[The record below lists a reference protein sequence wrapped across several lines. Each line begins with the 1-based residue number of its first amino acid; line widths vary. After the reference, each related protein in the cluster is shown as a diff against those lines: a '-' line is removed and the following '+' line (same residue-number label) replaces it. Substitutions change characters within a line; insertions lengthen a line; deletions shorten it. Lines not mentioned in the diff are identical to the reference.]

1 MSTLFCMKTLTQ
13 REPPVSTAA
22 PAKAILSVQNIIKS
36 YGAQPVLDNI
46 SLTIHEGERI
56 GLIGRNGCGK
66 STLMRIFAG
75 LDTPEEGLVTR
86 MTGIRVALLAQQC
99 SLGKDKTVGEVL
111 TEAAAERH
119 KLIDDY
125 HAVMQRLG
133 ETPPGAAH
141 DRLQEQFDELHH
153 AIDVADAW
161 NLEQEARRVSTALA
175 LVAEDRVL
183 SSLSGGEL
191 RRVDLACKLLQ
202 HPDVLLLD
210 EPTNHIDTRS
220 VEWIEKFLQEYTGSC
235 VLVTHDRYFLDR
247 AVNRIVELEFQKVYS
262 FPGNYT
268 RFLEYKEQ
276 LESAEARAENNRLG
290 FLRRELDWVRRGPKA
305 RGTKAKARLDRYQ
318 EAVDQGP
325 PQRHREFEFEIPE
338 PQPLGKTVLEAREIY
353 FGYDGPELVQKFSC
367 SLQKGMR
374 VGIVGPNGSGKSTL
388 LKLLLRQIE
397 PRKGKII
404 VGDNT
409 AFLYVGQ
416 VHDHIEP
423 TQSIIKYVSNGAN
436 FWDVNKRRI
445 HVPAYLE
452 KFLFDRAAIHT
463 PIGNLSGGERNRLVM
478 VKQLLRGG
486 NFIVLDEPTNDLDL
500 YTLRVLEEALEAF
513 EGAAL
518 IVSHDRFFL
527 NRVCTHMW
535 IFEGAAEI
543 TQIAGN
549 YDDYLLYKERKAED
563 AKAKTTKPETKASPS
578 PTPATAAPA
587 AQRKLTYKEK
597 LELDGMEA
605 AIHKAEARVAM
616 LEAQL
621 ADPALYERPHTEAQ
635 ALLGELGAAKTEVE
649 KLFARW
655 AELETAG

>member
-1 MSTLFCMKTLTQ
+1 M
-13 REPPVSTAA
+13 STAA
-22 PAKAILSVQNIIKS
+22 PARAILSVQNIVKS

-66 STLMRIFAG
+66 STLMRIFAA
-75 LDTPEEGLVTR
+75 LDTPEQGLVTR
-86 MTGIRVALLAQQC
+86 MTGIRVALLGQKCDLDRA
-99 SLGKDKTVGEVL
+99 KTIAEVL
-111 TEAAAERH
+111 TDAAAERH
-119 KLIDDY
+119 KLIEDY
-125 HAVMQRLG
+125 HDVMHRLG
-133 ETPPGAAH
+133 ETPPGPAH
-141 DRLQEQFDELHH
+141 DQLQNDFDDLHH

-161 NLEQEARRVSTALA
+161 NLEQESRRVSTALA

-305 RGTKAKARLDRYQ
+305 RSTKAKARLDRYQ
-318 EAVDQGP
+318 DVVDQGP

-353 FGYDGPELVQKFSC
+353 FGYEGAVKELIQKFSC
-367 SLQKGMR
+367 ALQKGMR
-374 VGIVGPNGSGKSTL
+374 IGIVGPNGSGKSTL
-388 LKLLLRQIE
+388 LKLLLGQIE

-404 VGDNT
+404 TGDNT

-416 VHDHIEP
+416 VHDDIDP
-423 TQSIIKYVSNGAN
+423 TQSIIQFVSNGAN

-500 YTLRVLEEALEAF
+500 YTLRILEEAIEAF

-535 IFEGAAEI
+535 IFEGDAEI

-563 AKAKTTKPETKASPS
+563 AKAKPAKPDPKANATQSKG
-578 PTPATAAPA
+578 TPATTQTKTAPTPPK
-587 AQRKLTYKEK
+587 KLTYKEK
-597 LELDGMEA
+597 LELEGMEA
-605 AIHKAEARVAM
+605 TLHAAEAHIKH
-616 LEAQL
+616 LEARL

-635 ALLGELGAAKTEVE
+635 ALLNELSTAKTTLES
-649 KLFARW
+649 LYTRW
-655 AELETAG
+655 AELEAAG

>member
-1 MSTLFCMKTLTQ
+1 VTTGALG
-13 REPPVSTAA
+13 R
-22 PAKAILSVQNIIKS
+22 AILSVQNIVKG
-36 YGAQPVLDNI
+36 YGAQPVLDKI

-86 MTGIRVALLAQQC
+86 MAGTRVSLLGQQC
-99 SLGKDKTVGEVL
+99 VLDRAQTVGQVL
-111 TEAAAERH
+111 QDAARERRQ
-119 KLIDDY
+119 LLEDY
-125 HAVMQRLG
+125 HAIMERLG
-133 ETPPGAAH
+133 ATPAGAEH
-141 DRLQEQFDELHH
+141 DRLQAQFDTLHH
-153 AIDVADAW
+153 AVDVADAW
-161 NLEQEARRVSTALA
+161 NLEQEARRVSTALD
-175 LVAEDRVL
+175 LVDSDRVL
-183 SSLSGGEL
+183 STLSGGEL
-191 RRVDLACKLLQ
+191 RRVDLASKLLQ

-220 VEWIEKFLQEYTGSC
+220 VEWIEGFLQEYTGSC

-247 AVNRIVELEFQKVYS
+247 AVNRIVELEFQRVYS

-276 LESAEARAENNRLG
+276 VETAEARAENNRLS

-305 RGTKAKARLDRYQ
+305 RGTKAKARLDRYYD
-318 EAVDQGP
+318 AVDQGP
-325 PQRHREFEFEIPE
+325 PERHREFEFEIPE
-338 PQPLGKTVLEAREIY
+338 PQPLGKTVLEAREVY
-353 FGYDGPELVQKFSC
+353 FGYDGPELIQKFSC
-367 SLQKGMR
+367 AMQKNMR

-397 PRKGKII
+397 PRKGKVI

-416 VHDHIEP
+416 VHDDIHP
-423 TQSIIKYVSNGAN
+423 AQTIIQYVSGGSN
-436 FWDVNKRRI
+436 FWEVNKRRI

-452 KFLFDRAAIHT
+452 KFLFDRAAVHA

-486 NFIVLDEPTNDLDL
+486 NFLVLDEPTNDLDL

-513 EGAAL
+513 EGSAL

-535 IFEGAAEI
+535 IFEGDGEI
-543 TQIAGN
+543 VQIAGN
-549 YDDYLLYKERKAED
+549 YDDYLLFKQRQAED
-563 AKAKTTKPETKASPS
+563 AKIAKDAKGAR
-578 PTPATAAPA
+578 PAAAAAPA
-587 AQRKLTYKEK
+587 PAPITPPSRKMTYKEK

-605 AIHKAEARVAM
+605 AIFAAEDRIAKIEAR
-616 LEAQL
+616 L
-621 ADPALYERPHTEAQ
+621 ADPSLYERPHSEAQ
-635 ALLGELGAAKTEVE
+635 GLLNDLSAAKTAVE
-649 KLFARW
+649 ALYARW
-655 AELETAG
+655 GELERLK